1 MRLILDL
8 CRLMAGSCSE
18 ASYVV
23 IQVLRIV
30 NLIYN
35 ISQATLSLLVVMA
48 IQGANTEPVAQEQF
62 LIEIG

>member
-8 CRLMAGSCSE
+8 CGLLGNSCGE

-48 IQGANTEPVAQEQF
+48 IQGANTEPVAQE
-62 LIEIG
+62 